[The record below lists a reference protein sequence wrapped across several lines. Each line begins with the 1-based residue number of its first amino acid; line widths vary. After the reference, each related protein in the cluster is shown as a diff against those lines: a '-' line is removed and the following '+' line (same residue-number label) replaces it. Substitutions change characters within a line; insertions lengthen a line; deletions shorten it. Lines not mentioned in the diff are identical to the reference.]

1 MKRRTCL
8 SACLGWFVVAG
19 LASGAVGEDNDLI
32 SQSRKNRQKLVA
44 SQISALED
52 THSGLELDEV
62 ARRARAI
69 FEEPVRK
76 VVQVLPPPGPDRPDK
91 QDQNAPKPA
100 KNLVPGLSP
109 GQLARLKELSPKS
122 LADPPALADVLF
134 LGGHWAEAGALYQ
147 RIHEDAATE
156 KRTKAWALFQMANC
170 RRRRDPAAAIVLYSR
185 LVTDHPQCSW
195 VKLAT
200 TYKTL
205 LEWYQA
211 AKPEGLLQPQQ
222 TKPTPQATRGETG

>member
-8 SACLGWFVVAG
+8 SACLGWFVLAG

-32 SQSRKNRQKLVA
+32 SRARTNRQKLVA
-44 SQISALED
+44 SQTGALENRP
-52 THSGLELDEV
+52 SGLELDEV
-62 ARRARAI
+62 VRRARALLGQ
-69 FEEPVRK
+69 PVHK
-76 VVQVLPPPGPDRPDK
+76 VVPGLPPSPGGPDDTQGR
-91 QDQNAPKPA
+91 NAPKPA
-100 KNLVPGLSP
+100 KNTVPGLSRE
-109 GQLARLKELSPKS
+109 QLARLKELSPNT
-122 LADPPALADVLF
+122 LPDPPALADALF
-134 LGGHWAEAGALYQ
+134 LGGHWAEAETLYQ
-147 RIHEDAATE
+147 RIHKDAATE
-156 KRTKAWALFQMANC
+156 KPTKAWALFQMANC
-170 RRRRDPAAAIVLYSR
+170 CRRRDRAAAIVLYGR

-195 VKLAT
+195 VELAT

>member
-8 SACLGWFVVAG
+8 SACLGGFVLAG
-19 LASGAVGEDNDLI
+19 LASGAVGEDKDLI
-32 SQSRKNRQKLVA
+32 SQSRKNRQKLSA

-52 THSGLELDEV
+52 THSGLELEEA
-62 ARRARAI
+62 ARRARAV
-69 FEEPVRK
+69 FEEPARKTVRG
-76 VVQVLPPPGPDRPDK
+76 LSPGPDHPDK
-91 QDQNAPKPA
+91 QDQNTPKPA

-134 LGGHWAEAGALYQ
+134 LGGHWTEAGVLYQ
-147 RIHEDAATE
+147 RIHEDATTE

-170 RRRRDPAAAIVLYSR
+170 RRRRDPAAAVVLYSR
-185 LVTDHPQCSW
+185 LVTDYPQCSW

-211 AKPEGLLQPQQ
+211 AQPRALVQPQQ
-222 TKPTPQATRGETG
+222 PEPAPQATRGETG